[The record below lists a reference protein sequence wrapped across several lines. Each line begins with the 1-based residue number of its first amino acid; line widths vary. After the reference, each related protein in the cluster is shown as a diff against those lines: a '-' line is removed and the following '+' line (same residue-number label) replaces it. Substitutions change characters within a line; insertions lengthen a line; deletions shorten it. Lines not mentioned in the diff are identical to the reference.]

1 MSKKKV
7 YDDDDG
13 RTIADMSEIDP
24 MPMLL
29 PKPRRKEQQPVS
41 ESELSRQD
49 RRAILLGSMGAVM
62 LIAAIFLVAA
72 FIVICLMLAAWT

>member
-1 MSKKKV
+1 MSNRKV

-13 RTIADMSEIDP
+13 RTIADMSEVDP
-24 MPMLL
+24 MPVLL

-49 RRAILLGSMGAVM
+49 RRAILLGSIGAVV

>member
-1 MSKKKV
+1 MSNRKD

-13 RTIADMSEIDP
+13 RTIADMSEVDP

-29 PKPRRKEQQPVS
+29 PKRPRREQQPVS

-49 RRAILLGSMGAVM
+49 RRAILLGSIGAVV